1 VTRPYHSLRPTL
13 RQRILTIFVLR
24 HGRPIHYT
32 RIAQQ
37 LGHRK
42 PRRVREACWRLWC
55 QGRLA
60 WYTEGVYHMPRRR
73 QQEGRHA

>member
-1 VTRPYHSLRPTL
+1 MTRQPHRLRPTL

-24 HGRPIHYT
+24 QGRPIHYT

-42 PRRVREACWRLWC
+42 PRQVLDACWRLSC
-55 QGRLA
+55 RGRLA
-60 WYTEGVYHMPRRR
+60 WYKEGAYYMPRRGQGEQR
-73 QQEGRHA
+73 NG